1 MHIYG
6 SYPNSK
12 VKQLTN
18 TKEGFFI
25 KGWAESSTEVM
36 SNARLCLSP
45 LRFGAGLKG
54 KFVDAMRNGT
64 PSITTFIGSEGMD
77 LNDDWPG
84 FVSDSPLE
92 LANMAVELYL
102 NSSLWEQ
109 KQKLCKPALELL
121 FSREVY
127 SSILQ
132 ERLKTVEKNL
142 QTL

>member
-1 MHIYG
+1 
-6 SYPNSK
+6 
-12 VKQLTN
+12 
-18 TKEGFFI
+18 
-25 KGWAESSTEVM
+25 
-36 SNARLCLSP
+36 LSP

-142 QTL
+142 QTLRVSNVIGAILKLNTLRSTKYMSKWIEEKNKKKNKF